1 MADGQSMDRR
11 ALLGIGSGAAGLA
24 LGASAVAFGSAV
36 VGVIAA
42 VFALAAAAA
51 CILVTSQ
58 LREQDTATESLRRE
72 IVQLEDALLAER
84 EAFESA
90 AEMAA
95 PPDPAPIPEVRDN
108 ETGLLGEHYFELA
121 LEHRIATAR
130 RQLQPVALL
139 LLSLD
144 ASQGSDSMA
153 EDRQQRAVYAFAS
166 ILSETLRESD
176 TVCRLSATNFGV
188 ILEDTSEAGGVWAAE
203 RLRTGLVRDGM
214 PNVRL
219 AAGVAAYPT
228 HALES
233 ADVLTR
239 AQAALDSARRSGSSR
254 VEVAS
259 AE

>member
-1 MADGQSMDRR
+1 MDRR
-11 ALLGIGSGAAGLA
+11 ALVGIGSGALGLA

-36 VGVIAA
+36 VAVVAV
-42 VFALAAAAA
+42 VFALAAAAG
-51 CILVTSQ
+51 CVLVVSK
-58 LREQDTATESLRRE
+58 LREQRGTTESLRRE

-90 AEMAA
+90 AELAA
-95 PPDPAPIPEVRDN
+95 PAEPAGRPAVRDT

-144 ASQGSDSMA
+144 GPNGAHPSD
-153 EDRQQRAVYAFAS
+153 DRHQRAVSAFAE
-166 ILSETLRESD
+166 ILRNTLRESD
-176 TVCRLSATNFGV
+176 TACRLSASSFAV

-203 RLRTGLVRDGM
+203 RLRTGLVREGVSS
-214 PNVRL
+214 VRL

-228 HALES
+228 HALE
-233 ADVLTR
+233 ADEVLSR
-239 AQAALDSARRSGSSR
+239 ASNALESARRSGSSR